1 MLKYAYMGL
10 KFGSTFG
17 HLQVGLASRV
27 GLRVSWTKPITANAK
42 RAVANLLA
50 KSFAQNSQFALA
62 A

>member
-1 MLKYAYMGL
+1 MGL

-42 RAVANLLA
+42 RAVANLFA